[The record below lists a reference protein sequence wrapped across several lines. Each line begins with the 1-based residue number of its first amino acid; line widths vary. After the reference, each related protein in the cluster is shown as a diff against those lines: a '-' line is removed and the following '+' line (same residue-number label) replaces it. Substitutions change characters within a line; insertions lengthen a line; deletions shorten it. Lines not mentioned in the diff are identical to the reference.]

1 MKCISKCGECSNEMS
16 DVLKPVVPVAP
27 KPPKP
32 VDAVVFAP
40 NKLPPRVD
48 CGCV

>member
-1 MKCISKCGECSNEMS
+1 
-16 DVLKPVVPVAP
+16 VVPVVP

-32 VDAVVFAP
+32 VDAVVLGA

-48 CGCV
+48 CGCVCVKEKPVLPVPDC

>member
-1 MKCISKCGECSNEMS
+1 VHINYNKCIK
-16 DVLKPVVPVAP
+16 VILKPVVPVTP

-32 VDAVVFAP
+32 VDDVVFAP

-48 CGCV
+48 CG

>member
-1 MKCISKCGECSNEMS
+1 MTHDSKCEKCNIEVS
-16 DVLKPVVPVAP
+16 VILKPGVPVVP

-32 VDAVVFAP
+32 VDADVFAP